1 MRQKQIVLKKIFES
15 YNLIM
20 GQKSLISTARSREEL
35 QAQLQRLEEKLKE
48 IEVLINR
55 EEDLF

>member
-20 GQKSLISTARSREEL
+20 GQRSLISTARSREEL

>member
-15 YNLIM
+15 YNLIV
-20 GQKSLISTARSREEL
+20 GQRSLISTARSREEL